1 MKKPP
6 TFGLKYKNCPESE
19 KGSHNITCLIDNL
32 FLAVTEL
39 HVDMVVK
46 TDMSQSEARQQI
58 IWNVKQ
64 IIDENVKEFT
74 K

>member
-1 MKKPP
+1 M
-6 TFGLKYKNCPESE
+6 KYKICPESE

-46 TDMSQSEARQQI
+46 ADMSPSEARQLI
-58 IWNVKQ
+58 ISNVKH
-64 IIDENVKEFT
+64 IINENVKEFT